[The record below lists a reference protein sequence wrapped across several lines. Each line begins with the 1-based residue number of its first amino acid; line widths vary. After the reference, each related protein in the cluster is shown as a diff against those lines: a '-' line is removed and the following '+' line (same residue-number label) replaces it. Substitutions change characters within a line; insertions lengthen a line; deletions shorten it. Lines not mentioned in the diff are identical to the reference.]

1 MQEISPAPFW
11 KQFAAYNFEL
21 LLSLGVRRAFYQL
34 KWPHSLS
41 QSQILCRRPQGRQ
54 NNDGPRSK
62 DAWVFSATAKAAG
75 AALKKRLRVTVMGRS
90 LGRGKELSTA
100 GRRKPRT
107 WELPWHQHTVLLPC
121 TGTFLLIGEAW
132 PKRTSVCLG
141 TRSLFTS
148 HPPKVGCF
156 HKSNPWHSIQAEH
169 TWTTL
174 AQRCDALPCMFSE
187 RG

>member
-11 KQFAAYNFEL
+11 KQFAAYNFEP

-41 QSQILCRRPQGRQ
+41 RSQILCRRPQGRQ
-54 NNDGPRSK
+54 SNDGPRSK
-62 DAWVFSATAKAAG
+62 DAWVLCAAAKAAG

-90 LGRGKELSTA
+90 LDRGKELGTA

-107 WELPWHQHTVLLPC
+107 WELPWHQHTALLLW
-121 TGTFLLIGEAW
+121 TGTFLLMGDAW
-132 PKRTSVCLG
+132 PKQTSVCLG

-148 HPPKVGCF
+148 HPPKVRCF
-156 HKSNPWHSIQAEH
+156 HKSIPWHSIQAEH
-169 TWTTL
+169 TWATL
-174 AQRCDALPCMFSE
+174 AQRCDALPCMFPE